1 MNGIRDNVDW
11 VGFVDWTVRDFH
23 GYNTSRGTTYNAYL
37 VRDKK
42 TALIDTVK
50 KDYSARLLS
59 NISSLVD
66 PGLIDYVICNHA
78 EPDHSGS
85 LPAVLRA
92 CPNAEVV
99 CNGKCRDAL
108 GRHFDTS
115 GWKWKVTTDGDV
127 LPLGERTLAFV
138 DTPMLHWPESMF
150 TFLREE
156 KLLFSMDAFGQHY
169 ASARRFDDE
178 EPFDV
183 VMAEAKTYYANIVM
197 PYGKQVAKALDRV
210 AGLGVEVIAPSHG
223 VIWRKHRAAVLS
235 SYEDW
240 MAGKKKPKVLVVYD
254 TMWKS
259 TEQMAA
265 AIVDGAAV
273 DGVEVKLMNVRAG
286 DLTGLA
292 SEMLD
297 AAAAAFGSPT
307 LNSTLMPQ
315 MAAALTYLVG
325 LKPSGKSGF
334 AFGSYGWAKG
344 GAKDVEDY
352 LKAMKFEILREPLQ
366 SQYVPTAG
374 ILDEC
379 RAAGKMLAR
388 KALENH

>member
-292 SEMLD
+292 TEMLD